1 MTETPMDSLDGFIWM
16 NGALVPWREAKVHFL
31 THGLH
36 YASSVFEGI
45 RAYNGKPFK
54 LTEHNERLIKSAQML
69 DMKPDYTV
77 EQLNR
82 AVMETLEKNNLTDAY
97 IRPLVWRGSETMG
110 VYSRNASINVG
121 IAPWY
126 WPSYFGPEL
135 MEKGISLCWSD
146 WVRPDPRSLP
156 VQAKASGMY
165 MTGMLSKNK
174 SHDLGYDDALM
185 KDYRGYLA
193 ELTGANIFL
202 IVGGEVHTPD
212 PHAFLNGITRQTIID
227 LARQKGYVV
236 HVRDIMQEELDRAD
250 EIFITGTAAEITPV
264 GRIMD
269 KVYTVGPVTRDLRQA
284 YMNLVQG

>member
-146 WVRPDPRSLP
+146 WVRPDPRSFP

-202 IVGGEVHTPD
+202 IIGGEVHTPD

-236 HVRDIMQEELDRAD
+236 HVRDILPEELDRAD

-269 KVYTVGPVTRDLRQA
+269 KVYKVGPVTRDLRQA
-284 YMNLVQG
+284 YMTLVQG

>member
-1 MTETPMDSLDGFIWM
+1 MDSLDGFIWM
-16 NGALVPWREAKVHFL
+16 NGNLLPWREAKVHFL

-54 LTEHNERLIKSAQML
+54 MTEHNERLIKSAEML
-69 DMKPDYTV
+69 DMKPHYAVT
-77 EQLNR
+77 ELNR
-82 AVMETLEKNNLTDAY
+82 AVMETLEKNDLADAY

-110 VYSRNASINVG
+110 VYSRDASINVG
-121 IAPWY
+121 IAAWY

-185 KDYRGYLA
+185 TDYRGYLA

-202 IVGGEVHTPD
+202 IMGGEVHTPD

-227 LARQKGYVV
+227 LARQKGYMV
-236 HVRDIMQEELDRAD
+236 HVRDILPEELNSAD

-269 KVYTVGPVTRDLRQA
+269 KVYTVGPITRDLREA
-284 YMNLVQG
+284 YMMLVKK

>member
-1 MTETPMDSLDGFIWM
+1 MTEIPMDSLDGFIWM

-202 IVGGEVHTPD
+202 IIGGEVHTPD

-236 HVRDIMQEELDRAD
+236 HVRDILPEELDRAD

-269 KVYTVGPVTRDLRQA
+269 KVYKVGPITRDLRQA